1 MTLTSVSRAARLTEF
16 AVGLTVIRRS
26 FRIVQYPSVVFV
38 GGFPTPPCIGCVDLG
53 ERARAHYMRS
63 AIGGLGLLLALGAT
77 SAEAAEP
84 VLRVRG
90 RAVVDLTAGWLD
102 GHLIVSGSLRDDT
115 GRALPAAELT
125 LVARGPYGRAA
136 TLPPGVPCSPLAEA
150 DKVPQGTA
158 DQRSLRTDR
167 AGRFCVD
174 FEGDEPPVDVE
185 VRYADARGLF
195 DPAARR
201 VTVERNRRGVE
212 LRFVDPPNA
221 LDLDAPRAR
230 IEVGMRA
237 EPPVVTTSST
247 LPVVL
252 FARWDEKER
261 VLAQLPCRL
270 GSTAAFSIPTAEL
283 GSPGPVDLIARFAGT
298 ESFQAAET
306 SRRLPRTA
314 RVTLS
319 LGRGPEPSDPESGI
333 RLELAVGSSR
343 GAVDSGSVE
352 ARLAGETVG
361 IASVERGTAHLLARF
376 SRRPAKTVDLSLHY
390 LPSEPWWTPP
400 APLRVEVTL
409 APRSHWGSIAWLF
422 ALLAIAVWLLK
433 SWRRPARTLRE
444 TLAGLPKP
452 RAAAV
457 VVVEADEALAGWRGV
472 VRDAHD
478 EKPVHDALVAIMAE
492 EPEGSRAV
500 ARTATN
506 EEGHFELPDVTTSS
520 EARFVVSARWHATLT
535 AKLPPHG
542 RLEIDLITRR
552 RQLVARFVAWAAREG
567 HGQKGRSE
575 PTPGDVRAAA
585 ERIHRPDIA
594 DWANAVEGAAY
605 GPEPVDE
612 PVERRVLEREP
623 PERGRPHE

>member
-1 MTLTSVSRAARLTEF
+1 
-16 AVGLTVIRRS
+16 
-26 FRIVQYPSVVFV
+26 
-38 GGFPTPPCIGCVDLG
+38 
-53 ERARAHYMRS
+53 MRS
-63 AIGGLGLLLALGAT
+63 AIGALCLLVVLVAT
-77 SAEAAEP
+77 SVEAAEP

-90 RAVVDLTAGWLD
+90 RAVIDLTAGWLD

-115 GRALPAAELT
+115 GRALPGAELA

-136 TLPPGVPCSPLAEA
+136 ALPPGIPCSPLAEA
-150 DKVPQGTA
+150 DKMPQGTP
-158 DQRSLRTDR
+158 DERSLRTDR

-185 VRYADARGLF
+185 LRFADARGLF

-201 VTVERNRRGVE
+201 VAVERNRRGIE

-221 LDLDAPRAR
+221 LDLDAARAR

-237 EPPVVTTSST
+237 EPPVVSTSST

-270 GSTAAFSIPTAEL
+270 GATAVFSIATAEL
-283 GSPGPVDLIARFAGT
+283 GSPGPVDLIARFSGT
-298 ESFQAAET
+298 ESFQPAET
-306 SRRLPRTA
+306 ARRLPRTA
-314 RVTLS
+314 RVTLN
-319 LGRGPEPSDPESGI
+319 LGRHPEPSDPESGI
-333 RLELAVGSSR
+333 ALDLAVGSSR

-361 IASVERGTAHLLARF
+361 ITTVERGTAHLLARF
-376 SRRPAKTVDLSLHY
+376 ARKPTKTVELTLHY
-390 LPSEPWWTPP
+390 LPREPWWTPP

-422 ALLAIAVWLLK
+422 ALLAIAVWLLQ

-444 TLAGLPKP
+444 SLGGLPKP

-457 VVVEADEALAGWRGV
+457 VVIEADEALAGWRGI

-478 EKPVHDALVAIMAE
+478 ETPVRDALVAIVAE

-500 ARTATN
+500 ARTSTN
-506 EEGHFELPDVTTSS
+506 ADGQFELPDVTTSA
-520 EARFVVSARWHATLT
+520 ETRFVVTARWHATLGVK
-535 AKLPPHG
+535 APPHG
-542 RLEIDLITRR
+542 RLEIDLVTRR
-552 RQLVARFVAWAAREG
+552 RQLVARFVSWASREG
-567 HGQKGRSE
+567 HGQKGRAE
-575 PTPGDVRAAA
+575 PTPGEVRTAA
-585 ERIHRPDIA
+585 ERIQRPDIVE
-594 DWANAVEGAAY
+594 WANAVEGAAY

-612 PVERRVLEREP
+612 PVERRVLDREP
-623 PERGRPHE
+623 PDRGRPHD

>member
-1 MTLTSVSRAARLTEF
+1 
-16 AVGLTVIRRS
+16 
-26 FRIVQYPSVVFV
+26 
-38 GGFPTPPCIGCVDLG
+38 
-53 ERARAHYMRS
+53 MRS
-63 AIGGLGLLLALGAT
+63 AIGALGLLFVLGAT

-90 RAVVDLTAGWLD
+90 RAVIDLTAGWLD

-115 GRALPAAELT
+115 GRALPGAELG
-125 LVARGPYGRAA
+125 LVARGPYGGAA
-136 TLPPGVPCSPLAEA
+136 PLPPGIPCSPLAEA
-150 DKVPQGTA
+150 DKVPQGTP

-174 FEGDEPPVDVE
+174 FEGNEPPVDVE
-185 VRYADARGLF
+185 VRYSDARALF

-230 IEVGMRA
+230 IEIGMRA
-237 EPPVVTTSST
+237 EPPVVSPSST

-252 FARWDEKER
+252 SARWDEKER

-270 GSTAAFSIPTAEL
+270 GSTAVFSLPTAEL

-298 ESFQAAET
+298 ESFQPAET
-306 SRRLPRTA
+306 ARRLPRTA

-319 LGRGPEPSDPESGI
+319 LGRPPEPSDPESGI
-333 RLELAVGSSR
+333 SLDLAVGSSR

-361 IASVERGTAHLLARF
+361 IAAVERGTAQLLARF
-376 SRRPAKTVDLSLHY
+376 GRKPTKTAELTLHY

-422 ALLAIAVWLLK
+422 GLLAIAIWLLQ

-444 TLAGLPKP
+444 TLGGVPKA

-457 VVVEADEALAGWRGV
+457 VVVEADEALAGWRGI

-478 EKPVHDALVAIMAE
+478 ETPVRDALVAIVAE

-500 ARTATN
+500 ARTTT
-506 EEGHFELPDVTTSS
+506 GDDGLFELPDVTSGVET
-520 EARFVVSARWHATLT
+520 RFVVSARWHATLSV
-535 AKLPPHG
+535 KLPRHG
-542 RLEIDLITRR
+542 RLEIDLVTRR
-552 RQLVARFVAWAAREG
+552 RQLVARFVSWAAREG
-567 HGQKGRSE
+567 HGLKGRAE
-575 PTPGDVRAAA
+575 PTPGEVRTAA
-585 ERIHRPDIA
+585 ERVRRPEVAAWA
-594 DWANAVEGAAY
+594 DAVEGAAY